1 MKRLGVI
8 GGLGP
13 MATAY
18 FFQLVT
24 QMSHAGCDQEHI
36 ETLIYSKPAI
46 PDRTKYILNRNEQ
59 NPVGDIIE
67 VGNVLKNSGAEVIA
81 IPCITAHFFHNEIE
95 TALELPIIHAIEET
109 ALYLKQRNITKI
121 GIMATDGTIQ
131 SELFQT
137 TFQNH
142 GLQSIVPDEE
152 NQKKVMSIIYDNVKA
167 GKEVDMDLFQDVSG
181 HLFGQG
187 AQVIILACTELSIV
201 KRDYKLPAGYLD
213 VLEVLALTAVKKCG
227 KIREEYLE
235 LITSEEGE
243 K

>member
-24 QMSHAGCDQEHI
+24 QMSQAETDQEHI
-36 ETLIYSKPAI
+36 ETIIYSKPTI
-46 PDRTKYILNRNEQ
+46 PDRTKYILNRNEK
-59 NPVGDIIE
+59 NPVEDIIE
-67 VGNVLKNSGAEVIA
+67 VGNVLKASGADVIA
-81 IPCITAHFFHNEIE
+81 IPCITAHFFHSEIE
-95 TALELPIIHAIEET
+95 DAIGLPIIHGIEET
-109 ALYLKQRNITKI
+109 AIYLKERNIAKV

-131 SELFQT
+131 SELFQKC
-137 TFQNH
+137 FQNH
-142 GLQSIVPDEE
+142 GLQSVLPDEE

-167 GKEVDMDLFQDVSG
+167 GKAVDMDNFKEISNY
-181 HLFGQG
+181 LFGQG

-213 VLEVLALTAVKKCG
+213 VLEVLAGCAVKKCG
-227 KIREEYLE
+227 AIRGEYLE
-235 LITSEEGE
+235 LITKEEGE

>member
-1 MKRLGVI
+1 MKKLGVI

-24 QMSHAGCDQEHI
+24 QMSQAETDQEHI
-36 ETLIYSKPAI
+36 ETIIYSKPTI
-46 PDRTKYILNRNEQ
+46 PDRTKYILNRNEK
-59 NPVGDIIE
+59 NPVEDIIE
-67 VGNVLKNSGAEVIA
+67 VGNVLKASGAEVIA

-95 TALELPIIHAIEET
+95 NALELPIIHAIEET
-109 ALYLKQRNITKI
+109 AFYLKSRNITKI

-131 SELFQT
+131 SELFQK
-137 TFQNH
+137 TFQDS
-142 GLQSIVPDEE
+142 GLQSVLPDEE

-167 GKEVDMDLFQDVSG
+167 GKTVDMDNFKEISTYLFE
-181 HLFGQG
+181 QG
-187 AQVIILACTELSIV
+187 AQVIVLGCTELSVV

-213 VLEVLALTAVKKCG
+213 VLDVLAQSAVKKCG
-227 KIREEYLE
+227 IIREEYIE
-235 LITSEEGE
+235 LITMEEGE

>member
-1 MKRLGVI
+1 MKKLGVI

-24 QMSHAGCDQEHI
+24 QMSQAETDQEHI
-36 ETLIYSKPAI
+36 ETIIYSKPTI
-46 PDRTKYILNRNEQ
+46 PDRTKYIINRNEK

-67 VGNVLKNSGAEVIA
+67 VGNVLKASGAEVIA

-95 TALELPIIHAIEET
+95 NALELPIIHAIEET
-109 ALYLKQRNITKI
+109 AFYLKSRNITKI

-131 SELFQT
+131 SELFQK
-137 TFQNH
+137 TFQDS
-142 GLQSIVPDEE
+142 GLQSVLPDEE

-167 GKEVDMDLFQDVSG
+167 GKTVNMDNFKEISTYLFE
-181 HLFGQG
+181 QG
-187 AQVIILACTELSIV
+187 AQVIVLGCTELSIV

-213 VLEVLALTAVKKCG
+213 VLDVLAQSAVKECG
-227 KIREEYLE
+227 TIREEYIE
-235 LITSEEGE
+235 LITMEEGE